1 MNDGDRQSFVLRM
14 YWEEGNTSMYSMAA
28 KYCPRIR
35 ELVTVINNILI
46 KQTTRVLG
54 ILLQMPGAHRILS
67 RQAKAMTH

>member
-1 MNDGDRQSFVLRM
+1 
-14 YWEEGNTSMYSMAA
+14 MYSMAA